1 MKCNHQK
8 YNNQDGL
15 LQDHHALTVMDELLC
30 HWPYAIFSVATG
42 LALLSILTALTISN
56 SVDQKLA
63 QKGAKILFHSFHFMH
78 LVFASAGTLITFFKF
93 SSNAFK
99 GLLVGIFSPLFFCI
113 LSDAILPYLGGKAL
127 GVSMHFH
134 LCFLTELHNILP
146 FLFVG
151 ILSGF
156 ATRFIKAD
164 TRALHSLGSHAAHI
178 FVSSMASIF
187 YLVSHGFFDWYTK
200 IGFVF
205 MFLIFAVVI
214 PCTLSD
220 LVVPMMVARMGIA
233 HEKHTD

>member
-1 MKCNHQK
+1 MKCDHNNHTDS
-8 YNNQDGL
+8 NSIL
-15 LQDHHALTVMDELLC
+15 HDHHDLTVMSELLC

-42 LALLSILTALTISN
+42 LALLSILTALTIEN
-56 SVDQKLA
+56 SVDPKLA

-93 SSNAFK
+93 SSDVVR

-127 GVSMHFH
+127 GVPMHFH

-146 FLFVG
+146 FLLVG

-187 YLVSHGFFDWYTK
+187 YLVSHGFLDWYTK

-205 MFLIFAVVI
+205 MFLIFAVVV

-220 LVVPMMVARMGIA
+220 LVVPMMVARIGKK
-233 HEKHTD
+233 HEKHTH